1 MTTHLHNPPSQ
12 NDHAKAVLLVTARLT
27 EQDYGI
33 ITSNTDEQADPQIF
47 AQNNEMKFCFY
58 FIRANPESAPDQ
70 AALEGWRQLAQH
82 HQVDSFYIP
91 VNLESGKF
99 DIIPLN
105 L

>member
-1 MTTHLHNPPSQ
+1 MTTHLHNPPSRS
-12 NDHAKAVLLVTARLT
+12 DHAKAVLLVTAQFA
-27 EQDYGI
+27 EQGYAI

-47 AQNNEMKFCFY
+47 AQNNEMNFCFY

-70 AALEGWRQLAQH
+70 PTLERWRKLTQH

-105 L
+105 P